1 MYPLLIIA
9 LLLLPVLT
17 GLADC
22 IWKKKYF
29 SVGGALLATPIM
41 IALWYTPGAS
51 VSMSFI
57 LPGFRLAYGTAPI
70 GLMLASVTVVVW
82 LAASI
87 FSLSYM
93 KHEHNPSRFYLLF
106 GLSVAGSVA
115 TFLAQDFLALLLG
128 FELMSLA
135 SYGLVAHTATPKSLR
150 AGNIYL
156 FLGVIG
162 GVMLSV
168 ATAILYFAEG
178 TLVFSKLHG
187 LPLSVTILMASGF
200 AIKAG
205 AFPLHFWLPEAH
217 PVAPSPG
224 SALLSGILIKAGAYG
239 LLQVATLTSHGRSY
253 GTVLIV
259 VALITMSLG
268 VALALLQHDAKRLL
282 AYHSVSQMG
291 YILLGIGLWAYEH
304 NSLAMSGAV
313 LHIVNHAL
321 FKSALFLICGSALL
335 SAGTVDLYKL
345 GSMRKAFAAFIPLAL
360 IPAAGISGI
369 PGFNGYVSKTL
380 LHDALLHSVDPSSL
394 LIFAEKVFVV
404 VAFGTVCSFIK
415 FAWYMFFAKPAPQV
429 AMRRVSTPE
438 LLSLGILSTCIVSL
452 GIFPKPAL
460 QMFSQVAHTLHGHW
474 PEHLEIF
481 GSHALQSTGIV
492 LVGGIALFFAG
503 LYTGLFHLHVS
514 DRFSI
519 LALIERVAQ
528 LSTRGIQAV
537 SSLLGGWS
545 TGLDAFIS
553 SQVEAIGRS
562 LQALDYKPSS
572 SPSLRALSVTNLNFD
587 VYIVMGVLSILI
599 LMYPLVM

>member
-1 MYPLLIIA
+1 MYPLLIVL
-9 LLLLPVLT
+9 LLLLPALS
-17 GLADC
+17 GLGDILFKSKFLSIC
-22 IWKKKYF
+22 
-29 SVGGALLATPIM
+29 GALLAFPIL
-41 IALWYTPGAS
+41 IALWYSPGSS
-51 VSMSFI
+51 VSISFM
-57 LPGFRLAYGTAPI
+57 LPGLLLTYGAAPI

-93 KHEHNPSRFYLLF
+93 NHEHNIPRFYLLF
-106 GLSVAGSVA
+106 GLSVSGAMA
-115 TFLAQDFLALLLG
+115 TFLAQDFFALLLG

-135 SYGLVAHTATPKSLR
+135 SYGLVAHTSTPKALR

-162 GVMLSV
+162 GVILSI
-168 ATAILYFAEG
+168 AAAILYSAEA

-187 LPLSVTILMASGF
+187 LPLSVTILMACGF

-224 SALLSGILIKAGAYG
+224 SALLSGILIKTGAYG
-239 LLQVATLTSHGRSY
+239 LLQVASLTSHGRSY
-253 GTVLIV
+253 GTVLII
-259 VALITMSLG
+259 VALVTMSLG

-291 YILLGIGLWAYEH
+291 YILLGVGLWAYEH
-304 NSLAMSGAV
+304 NALAMSGAV
-313 LHIVNHAL
+313 LHMINHAL

-335 SAGTVDLYKL
+335 SVGTVDLYKL
-345 GSMRKAFAAFIPLAL
+345 GSMRKAFAIFTPLAL
-360 IPAAGISGI
+360 IPALGIAGI

-380 LHDALLHSVDPSSL
+380 LHDALLHSAEPSML
-394 LIFAEKVFVV
+394 LALAEKIFLL

-415 FAWYMFFAKPAPQV
+415 FAWYMFFAKPAPEAAV
-429 AMRRVSTPE
+429 RKVSTPE
-438 LLSLGILSTCIVSL
+438 ILSLGLLSICIISL
-452 GIFPKPAL
+452 GIYPKPAL
-460 QMFSQVAHTLHGHW
+460 QLFSQVAHTLHGHW

-481 GSHALQSTGIV
+481 GSHALMSAGMV
-492 LVGGIALFFAG
+492 LVGGTLLFFAG
-503 LYTGLFHLHVS
+503 LYTGLFHLHLS

-519 LALIERVAQ
+519 LTLIEKVTS
-528 LSTRGIQAV
+528 LSVQGSQAV
-537 SSLLGGWS
+537 SRLLGGWS
-545 TGLDAFIS
+545 AQLDAFVAA
-553 SQVEAIGRS
+553 QVEIVGRS
-562 LQALDYKPSS
+562 LQALDYKPSA
-572 SPSLRALSVTNLNFD
+572 SPNLRALSVTNLTFD